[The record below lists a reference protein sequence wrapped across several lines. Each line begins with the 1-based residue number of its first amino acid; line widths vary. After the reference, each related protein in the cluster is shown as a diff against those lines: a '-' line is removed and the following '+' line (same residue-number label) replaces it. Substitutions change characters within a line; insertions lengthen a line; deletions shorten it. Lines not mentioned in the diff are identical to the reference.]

1 MRRDSKGN
9 SEDTNSTKDTEKE
22 KTQDWKT
29 RDQNDKDQTG
39 TILLGISELS
49 SAWSQI
55 ILS

>member
-29 RDQNDKDQTG
+29 KDPNDKDQTG